1 MAKILIVDD
10 EPWWVSRLQE
20 ELESKERGHTCETAR
35 SIEEA
40 EKKLAGESFD
50 GVILDVIVPMKSI
63 EDYARSGETAQDDAA
78 QAVVGGVRL
87 YETIQRGQSAVPV
100 VIFSVKERDAI
111 EAACSEV
118 KLACPVLQKG
128 ARTERDV
135 ADALERL
142 LPSGGV
148 R

>member
-10 EPWWVSRLQE
+10 EPWWVSHLQE

-35 SIEEA
+35 SIDEA
-40 EKKLAGESFD
+40 EKKLAGGSFE
-50 GVILDVIVPMKSI
+50 GVILDVIVPVRSI
-63 EDYARSGETAQDDAA
+63 EHYAQSGETAQADAEE
-78 QAVVGGVRL
+78 AVVAGARL
-87 YETIQRGQSAVPV
+87 YEKIRQRRSVVPV
-100 VIFSVKERDAI
+100 VIYTVRERNAI
-111 EAACSEV
+111 ESACPDV
-118 KLACPVLQKG
+118 KFDCPVLQKG
-128 ARTERDV
+128 TKTEQDV